1 MQCWL
6 MKYEVIIQRRQ
17 YEIERINRMYD
28 EDQEDIRKR
37 LAFAEAAN
45 VLLKDKQHKLII
57 QRRQY
62 EIERINRM
70 YDKDQEDIRKRL
82 AFAEAANVLLKDK
95 QHKLIKS
102 KQENECYISQHDLEQ
117 IKSYSI
123 QIKNSSFEKQE
134 NKNKS
139 ITNFEIINEPKF
151 MISNIL
157 KTYSCPLIQPNV
169 FGITLEHNIRFDC
182 DGSTY
187 NKSHL
192 TRHLEYYHQ
201 MLPECALRLRNAIV
215 NGQSSSDQIK
225 LFSDNEIILNKEFF
239 SDCPLTNATNIFGAQ
254 SSLSILMHIPCTKK
268 QMALAS
274 MINHFQYYH
283 KLKYNAAKKIFNAM
297 KNKSLTSDIILFET
311 NEHIGSQAA
320 KENQILTM
328 KLLAIFV
335 LHKDV
340 DKKVKILQE
349 EFNLESFGYFQRLS
363 VQQLFGFSART
374 VTERT
379 ALGTKQSVEADQ
391 TAKGFIHIYVRPDG
405 LASVIIADS
414 EYPQRVAHT
423 LLSKVMDDFT
433 NAYPPSSWA
442 NMNEQTGKMASL
454 SEVLRKYQNPQ
465 EADPLMRLQ
474 KDLDDTKDILKK
486 TLVNVL
492 ERGEHLD
499 DLVDR
504 SNHLSIETK
513 AIYKTARKTNRCC
526 TLF

>member
-17 YEIERINRMYD
+17 YEIERISRMYD
-28 EDQEDIRKR
+28 ENQ
-37 LAFAEAAN
+37 
-45 VLLKDKQHKLII
+45 
-57 QRRQY
+57 
-62 EIERINRM
+62 
-70 YDKDQEDIRKRL
+70 DIRKRL

-123 QIKNSSFEKQE
+123 QIKNSSFEKQD

-283 KLKYNAAKKIFNAM
+283 KLKYDAAKKIFNAM

-311 NEHIGSQAA
+311 NERIG
-320 KENQILTM
+320 
-328 KLLAIFV
+328 
-335 LHKDV
+335 DV

>member
-17 YEIERINRMYD
+17 YEIERISRMYD
-28 EDQEDIRKR
+28 ENQ
-37 LAFAEAAN
+37 
-45 VLLKDKQHKLII
+45 
-57 QRRQY
+57 
-62 EIERINRM
+62 
-70 YDKDQEDIRKRL
+70 DIRKRL

-123 QIKNSSFEKQE
+123 QIKNSSFEKQD

-311 NEHIGSQAA
+311 NEHIG
-320 KENQILTM
+320 
-328 KLLAIFV
+328 
-335 LHKDV
+335 
-340 DKKVKILQE
+340 
-349 EFNLESFGYFQRLS
+349 
-363 VQQLFGFSART
+363 
-374 VTERT
+374 
-379 ALGTKQSVEADQ
+379 
-391 TAKGFIHIYVRPDG
+391 
-405 LASVIIADS
+405 
-414 EYPQRVAHT
+414 
-423 LLSKVMDDFT
+423 
-433 NAYPPSSWA
+433 
-442 NMNEQTGKMASL
+442 
-454 SEVLRKYQNPQ
+454 NPQ

>member
-17 YEIERINRMYD
+17 YEIERISRMYD
-28 EDQEDIRKR
+28 ENQ
-37 LAFAEAAN
+37 
-45 VLLKDKQHKLII
+45 
-57 QRRQY
+57 
-62 EIERINRM
+62 
-70 YDKDQEDIRKRL
+70 DIRKRL

-123 QIKNSSFEKQE
+123 QIKNSSFEKQD

-283 KLKYNAAKKIFNAM
+283 KLKYDAAKKIFNAM

-311 NEHIGSQAA
+311 NERIGSQTV